1 MIISLSS
8 SSLSSSDEEEEERMF
23 TMEMEAHKEEFD
35 AMDVDSSGTLDS
47 VRNKKRDVSPDS
59 K

>member
-1 MIISLSS
+1 
-8 SSLSSSDEEEEERMF
+8 MF